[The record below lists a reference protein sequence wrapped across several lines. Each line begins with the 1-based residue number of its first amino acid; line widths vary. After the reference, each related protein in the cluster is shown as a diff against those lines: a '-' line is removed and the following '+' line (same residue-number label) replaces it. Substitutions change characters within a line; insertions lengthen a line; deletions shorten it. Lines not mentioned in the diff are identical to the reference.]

1 MFFEAHE
8 VQEIVECELLQSQ
21 DYGKTWSQIAPRRPF
36 IPRGASTIRP
46 DGSTDPKGNAFD
58 SHTVYMAW
66 TGDAAPFLDPKDPTR
81 TKFYYSGG
89 DGPHSGQRDDSIGVA
104 YATTHAWAGLS
115 LPMSS
120 ALSGG
125 AVGPLVLTTEVLSL
139 ETGDSSTAAA
149 AAAAAAATAVSKG
162 HGYTHLWVLADVPVD
177 CSVEVHMA
185 AAATIETKTET
196 AAGADADAFDILGSI
211 TGSAEGL
218 RKIILKLPAAA
229 RSEGEEAV
237 AVGMPSR
244 LQFKAFGGDGAS
256 TVLYSFGLCTL

>member
-58 SHTVYMAW
+58 SHTVYTAW

-139 ETGDSSTAAA
+139 ETGDSSTA